1 MIDLLLG
8 KRTKWEE
15 AKYWRKEENKD
26 YSKLI
31 YESKPHS
38 FFCSEEQ
45 SKTTDNNIIG
55 GSFLITQST
64 ITISTND
71 KIGIEVNDLVKFR
84 GRFWIVDNIQEYE
97 ITKQIRFGGYKNV
110 SQITYLRL
118 RGADDVL

>member
-38 FFCSEEQ
+38 FFCAEEQ
-45 SKTTDNNIIG
+45 SKTTDNNVIG
-55 GSFLITQST
+55 GAFLITQST